1 MDVNRD
7 IDGVILEL
15 QSILKVKY
23 GEDFNKFYLVNQ
35 TKNDWQILISTK
47 DNEGGRESNYY
58 KIENDHILEDNIV

>member
-23 GEDFNKFYLVNQ
+23 GEDFNKFYLVN
-35 TKNDWQILISTK
+35 
-47 DNEGGRESNYY
+47 
-58 KIENDHILEDNIV
+58 